1 MSLFKLLKNITIMIF
16 LYVIPQ
22 VSHVPHPKL
31 SFLLI
36 VGVKIH
42 FNIFKL
48 DISYKK
54 CFYATCLKQFL
65 LRPCSLTLTNKKIQL
80 WKPTH
85 HNKRFDIFRSSH
97 EDIEPTQSCWTEL
110 TDRKLWSSGDI
121 PTVDRVEA
129 TRNRPILSNDNDC
142 LQQHLKFKDIAI
154 NFFDI
159 CRRYKEHH
167 V

>member
-1 MSLFKLLKNITIMIF
+1 MWYYLQEFRDWELKF
-16 LYVIPQ
+16 CV
-22 VSHVPHPKL
+22 
-31 SFLLI
+31 SFLSYNKRASLI
-36 VGVKIH
+36 E
-42 FNIFKL
+42 
-48 DISYKK
+48 
-54 CFYATCLKQFL
+54 
-65 LRPCSLTLTNKKIQL
+65 SLNPYTRYKKIQL